1 MNWRAAREGALKDIF
16 KIESKAHLHLAL
28 KGWQETHELS
38 GHPII
43 KKSYTILLKK

>member
-16 KIESKAHLHLAL
+16 KIESKAYLHLAL